1 MAGANFKSYVYQ
13 MLIQGQNAAWYEVNV
28 YLSGNSQPVKRFFLE
43 DTFTSSNAVNVM
55 TGMRFQI
62 TLNTDGLLVSPS
74 LYLTYTKL
82 SMQVGAGIIPAA
94 SQKQSLSYSI
104 QFTSQLSS
112 FWSVIMPIFIV
123 VNILILV
130 HSILRT
136 YIGYLNRKTPFL
148 FFLNFIDIWSLW
160 MFYFLMIT
168 TGYWFVFTK
177 TTSTI
182 YTFISAETSL
192 YVSFYIV
199 FGLMVFFRIVSM
211 LIDKADKLKTQIFM
225 INWEK

>member
-1 MAGANFKSYVYQ
+1 
-13 MLIQGQNAAWYEVNV
+13 
-28 YLSGNSQPVKRFFLE
+28 
-43 DTFTSSNAVNVM
+43 
-55 TGMRFQI
+55 
-62 TLNTDGLLVSPS
+62 
-74 LYLTYTKL
+74 
-82 SMQVGAGIIPAA
+82 
-94 SQKQSLSYSI
+94 
-104 QFTSQLSS
+104 
-112 FWSVIMPIFIV
+112 
-123 VNILILV
+123 
-130 HSILRT
+130 
-136 YIGYLNRKTPFL
+136 
-148 FFLNFIDIWSLW
+148 